1 MSPQVEQR
9 AAELMPGVKA
19 GIEGRDSPD
28 WLAVDAGE
36 QQTKALSC
44 LPGLSMVQG
53 NQCRSGPTQNNQG
66 SDCDC
71 RLSGGTLLHGGC
83 TSDV

>member
-9 AAELMPGVKA
+9 AAKFIPGLKA

-36 QQTKALSC
+36 QEKC
-44 LPGLSMVQG
+44 FELPA
-53 NQCRSGPTQNNQG
+53 
-66 SDCDC
+66 
-71 RLSGGTLLHGGC
+71 
-83 TSDV
+83 